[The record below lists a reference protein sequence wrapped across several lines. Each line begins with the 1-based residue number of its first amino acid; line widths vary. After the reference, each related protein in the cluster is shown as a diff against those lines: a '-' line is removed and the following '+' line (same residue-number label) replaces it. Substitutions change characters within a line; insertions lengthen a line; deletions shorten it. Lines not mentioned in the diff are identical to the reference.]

1 MIPQNQVTRAVPP
14 SATRA
19 RAASDPRA
27 FSGGVLRNQAFAG
40 LAATRDPS
48 ARTLATST
56 FQGRFFDPQWR
67 RRFARPIVIGF
78 VGPLFWPYAYDD
90 FVDYTF
96 YPYAYDTFWP
106 YAYDDFYDGMFG
118 AYASGYGGTYAS
130 VGPSNGYGADY
141 GGNYRGGRNNRGG
154 SSGRAFAAG
163 RSVEADLCSGQ
174 TSGLT
179 DWPIERIAQTVEP
192 NDAQRAI
199 LDELK
204 GATAQALDQ
213 IKAACP
219 TALPSTP
226 TGRIEAMRQ
235 RLEAMLAAV
244 RTVRPVL
251 EKFFDSLNDEQKAR
265 FNALSPDNP
274 DQQQA
279 QRDLTQVCGARASGI
294 AGLPLE
300 RIERAVRPDDAQ
312 RSALNDLQ
320 NATAEASN
328 LLSSDCPTYR
338 ALTPVGRLQA
348 MEQRLDAMLRAV
360 QTAQPALEKF
370 YASLGDEQK
379 ERFNRLSPTQG

>member
-348 MEQRLDAMLRAV
+348 MEQRLDAMLHAV
-360 QTAQPALEKF
+360 QTVQPALEKF

-379 ERFNRLSPTQG
+379 ERFNRLSPAQG